1 MSLYRD
7 IVIADQMPVHMFAQ
21 MYIQLIFVAV
31 SDLSSHYINLYWIYL
46 RYGKKQVQKDVRP
59 SFSNPGMTMTLRS
72 PRYAILEIKLQ
83 DVSEAPL
90 WLRQTL
96 NDIGAE
102 SACFSSWR
110 CLIEVA
116 AQRVCYLILSKFV
129 ISFLDFSGFL
139 TLHSRPSKSTNSRS
153 FSGPTLDVSFCVYS
167 FQYRLFVP
175 TNQLVAYLEPSSCW
189 CYCNLACGPRS
200 SKMLWGH
207 KTQGIG
213 CLGLCGYRHMCTDYG
228 SSNVL

>member
-1 MSLYRD
+1 
-7 IVIADQMPVHMFAQ
+7 
-21 MYIQLIFVAV
+21 MYI
-31 SDLSSHYINLYWIYL
+31 
-46 RYGKKQVQKDVRP
+46 RP

-116 AQRVCYLILSKFV
+116 APRVCYIILSNFV
-129 ISFLDFSGFL
+129 ISFLDFSRFL
-139 TLHSRPSKSTNSRS
+139 TLHSSDSRPSKSTNSRS

-167 FQYRLFVP
+167 LCLFL
-175 TNQLVAYLEPSSCW
+175 TTTWLILVVFLEPSSCW

-207 KTQGIG
+207 KT
-213 CLGLCGYRHMCTDYG
+213 
-228 SSNVL
+228 

>member
-1 MSLYRD
+1 MARNRSKK
-7 IVIADQMPVHMFAQ
+7 
-21 MYIQLIFVAV
+21 MYI
-31 SDLSSHYINLYWIYL
+31 
-46 RYGKKQVQKDVRP
+46 RP

-116 AQRVCYLILSKFV
+116 APRVCYIILSNFV
-129 ISFLDFSGFL
+129 ISFLTLFSVFDAAFQWFQAIQVHKFSKFQWPDLGCEFL
-139 TLHSRPSKSTNSRS
+139 
-153 FSGPTLDVSFCVYS
+153 CV
-167 FQYRLFVP
+167 LVMFVP
-175 TNQLVAYLEPSSCW
+175 NNHLVDL
-189 CYCNLACGPRS
+189 
-200 SKMLWGH
+200 
-207 KTQGIG
+207 G
-213 CLGLCGYRHMCTDYG
+213 CFFGTIKLL
-228 SSNVL
+228 VLL